1 VGPFQTP
8 KHRGSGDAQKVSH
21 FEQFFI
27 FGISGSG
34 WEFFMATQAE
44 VAAHLLLT
52 DRRLRDLSKLPG
64 APVRQGR
71 GDWDLDAWRH
81 FYINYLRSGKRDS
94 STGEEPEAD
103 DNSPEKNREQ
113 WLKNEERQERILMA
127 RVKRR
132 ILAKRYAPIELI
144 SVAVSRVAVELR
156 TRVESWPPRLKKVWL
171 DMPQEATDLL
181 KQELAIALNELADI
195 RIDFSDYDVS
205 DIERD
210 IERVESL
217 ARDDTDDGS

>member
-1 VGPFQTP
+1 
-8 KHRGSGDAQKVSH
+8 
-21 FEQFFI
+21 
-27 FGISGSG
+27 
-34 WEFFMATQAE
+34 MATQAE
-44 VAAHLLLT
+44 VAAHLLLS

-64 APVRQGR
+64 APVPQGR
-71 GDWDLDAWRH
+71 GDWELDAWRH
-81 FYINYLRSGKRDS
+81 FYIHYLRGNRKDS
-94 STGEEPEAD
+94 AGGDEPETD
-103 DNSPEKNREQ
+103 DNSPEKKREQ
-113 WLKNEERQERILMA
+113 WLKNEERQERILTQ
-127 RVKRR
+127 RTRRR

-195 RIDFSDYDVS
+195 RVDFSDYDVS

-217 ARDDTDDGS
+217 TRDDTDDGG

>member
-1 VGPFQTP
+1 
-8 KHRGSGDAQKVSH
+8 
-21 FEQFFI
+21 
-27 FGISGSG
+27 
-34 WEFFMATQAE
+34 MATQAE
-44 VAAHLLLT
+44 VAEHLLLS

-64 APVRQGR
+64 APVPQGR

-81 FYINYLRSGKRDS
+81 FYIHYLRGVKKEPTNSG
-94 STGEEPEAD
+94 GPEAGE
-103 DNSPEKNREQ
+103 NTPEKDREQ

-156 TRVESWPPRLKKVWL
+156 TRVESWPPRMKKVWTE
-171 DMPQEATDLL
+171 MPQEASDLL
-181 KQELAIALNELADI
+181 KQELAVALNELADI
-195 RIDFSDYDVS
+195 RVDFSDYDVS